1 MEVDSYFLVSMS
13 IIQCQVR
20 LNRLRKL
27 VYICTRVIPIRL
39 SWRENSMD
47 LWFWFNVIS
56 YVDASLLSYLVYVYI
71 SKKKII
77 SYKKRIYLNW
87 REQKTVGLFACLL
100 VGNKK
105 KCVCLFEIRY
115 HLFIFFSRRFMGH
128 VYNLPHG
135 RPSSSS
141 YWFLNYYYFSL

>member
-71 SKKKII
+71 SKKKYYII
-77 SYKKRIYLNW
+77 QEKNLPELARTKDSWL
-87 REQKTVGLFACLL
+87 VCLFACREQEEM
-100 VGNKK
+100 
-105 KCVCLFEIRY
+105 CVFVWDKISSIY
-115 HLFIFFSRRFMGH
+115 FFFKAFYGSR
-128 VYNLPHG
+128 V
-135 RPSSSS
+135 
-141 YWFLNYYYFSL
+141 